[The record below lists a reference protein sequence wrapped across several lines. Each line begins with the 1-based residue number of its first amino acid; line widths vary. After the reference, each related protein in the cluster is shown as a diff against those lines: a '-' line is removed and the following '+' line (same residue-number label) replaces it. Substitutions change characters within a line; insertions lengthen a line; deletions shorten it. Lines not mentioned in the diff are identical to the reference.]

1 MNETKPTQIPLEARG
16 ASICVIEGGPAI
28 ARVLWGS
35 RNPEICISKEYAA
48 EIAKDMAVAM
58 NTHDDMLAAL
68 KAARPLINAMSKEPW
83 ALDTALDET
92 LSIID
97 AAIAKAKGGAK

>member
-1 MNETKPTQIPLEARG
+1 MNEIKPTQIPLEARG
-16 ASICVIEGGPAI
+16 AFICVIEGGPAI

-68 KAARPLINAMSKEPW
+68 KAIEFEADAERARTIAH
-83 ALDTALDET
+83 D
-92 LSIID
+92 
-97 AAIAKAKGGAK
+97 AIAKAEGGAK